1 MGKGSYSGRR
11 RCMYV
16 FVCNLVKR
24 PEFGKRV
31 NLSGARDRR
40 ELGQGEV
47 RKGMWGEAWQSK
59 TRLTC

>member
-1 MGKGSYSGRR
+1 
-11 RCMYV
+11 MYV

-40 ELGQGEV
+40 ELGQGEENYIQEQRIWV
-47 RKGMWGEAWQSK
+47 QRAVNLGG
-59 TRLTC
+59 